1 MPKTSKKQPAVP
13 HSSAAVAITAR
24 PRKPMPE
31 VEKATPTKSSARTLA
46 EKAAKFQQLRAD
58 AMKRWRARQ
67 D

>member
-1 MPKTSKKQPAVP
+1 MPKTSKKQPAAP
-13 HSSAAVAITAR
+13 RSSGAITVTSR

-31 VEKATPTKSSARTLA
+31 AEKPAVTKSSARTLA
-46 EKAAKFQQLRAD
+46 EKAEKFQQLRAE

>member
-1 MPKTSKKQPAVP
+1 MAKTSKKQPVL
-13 HSSAAVAITAR
+13 SRAVATASLTAR

-31 VEKATPTKSSARTLA
+31 AEKATPTKSSARTLA
-46 EKAAKFQQLRAD
+46 EKAAKFQQLRAE

>member
-1 MPKTSKKQPAVP
+1 MPKTSKKQPAV
-13 HSSAAVAITAR
+13 SRAVATVAVSSR

-31 VEKATPTKSSARTLA
+31 AEKAPPSKSSARTLA
-46 EKAAKFQQLRAD
+46 EKAAKFQQLRAE

>member
-13 HSSAAVAITAR
+13 RSSGSLSVTAR

-31 VEKATPTKSSARTLA
+31 AEKPAPTKSSARTMA
-46 EKAAKFQQLRAD
+46 EKAEKFQQLRAE
-58 AMKRWRARQ
+58 AMKRWRAR